1 MSRKLFI
8 AAALSLATVAA
19 PMAAVPAFAQA
30 AAAKFNTTDTTI
42 GDLLANAEAKAVLE
56 KHLKEFVSNPQI
68 EQASSMTLR
77 QIQSYAGDALS
88 DAKLA
93 QVDADLA
100 KIK

>member
-1 MSRKLFI
+1 MSRKLFV
-8 AAALSLATVAA
+8 AAALSIATVAA
-19 PMAAVPAFAQA
+19 PIAAVPAFAQA

>member
-1 MSRKLFI
+1 MSRNLFA
-8 AAALSLATVAA
+8 AAALSLAVVAA
-19 PMAAVPAFAQA
+19 PIAAVPAFAQA

-68 EQASSMTLR
+68 EQASSMTLK

-93 QVDADLA
+93 AVDADLA

>member
-1 MSRKLFI
+1 MSRNLFA
-8 AAALSLATVAA
+8 AAALSIAVVAT
-19 PMAAVPAFAQA
+19 PIAAVPAFAQA

-42 GDLLANAEAKAVLE
+42 GDLLANAETKAVLE

-68 EQASSMTLR
+68 EQASSMTLK

-93 QVDADLA
+93 AVDADLA

>member
-1 MSRKLFI
+1 MSRKLFV
-8 AAALSLATVAA
+8 AAALSIATIAA
-19 PMAAVPAFAQA
+19 PIAAVPAFAQA

>member
-1 MSRKLFI
+1 MSRNLFA
-8 AAALSLATVAA
+8 AAALSIAAVAA
-19 PMAAVPAFAQA
+19 PIAAVPAFAQA

>member
-1 MSRKLFI
+1 MSRKLFV
-8 AAALSLATVAA
+8 AAALSIATVAA
-19 PMAAVPAFAQA
+19 PIAAVPAFAQA

-42 GDLLANAEAKAVLE
+42 GDLLANAETKAVLE

-68 EQASSMTLR
+68 EQASSMTLK

-93 QVDADLA
+93 AVDADLA